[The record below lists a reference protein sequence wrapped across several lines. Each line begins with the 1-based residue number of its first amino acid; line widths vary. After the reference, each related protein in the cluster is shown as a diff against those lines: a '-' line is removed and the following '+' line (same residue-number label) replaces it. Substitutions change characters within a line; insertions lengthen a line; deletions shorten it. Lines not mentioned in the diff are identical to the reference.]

1 MGKFKI
7 KPDEIRRMSPEERE
21 KLLREL
27 KMKLAVLRYKAAAG
41 TLENPGELRET
52 RRNIARILT
61 IINEER
67 RKAEKE
73 GKRKG

>member
-7 KPDEIRRMSPEERE
+7 KPNDIRRMSPEERE
-21 KLLREL
+21 RLLREL
-27 KMKLAVLRYKAAAG
+27 KLKLAVLRYKAAAG

-61 IINEER
+61 IINEEGR
-67 RKAEKE
+67 RQ
-73 GKRKG
+73 GKG